1 METIYRDHKIVEV
14 RKMNTGNDYQV
25 YPDSGREEG
34 SLYYNTT
41 LEEVVADIDDKLSE
55 DEG

>member
-1 METIYRDHKIVEV
+1 METIYRDYKIVEV
-14 RKMNTGNDYQV
+14 RKMNTGSDYQV
-25 YPDSGREEG
+25 YPDSGKEQG

-41 LEEVVADIDDKLSE
+41 LEEVKADIDDKLSE